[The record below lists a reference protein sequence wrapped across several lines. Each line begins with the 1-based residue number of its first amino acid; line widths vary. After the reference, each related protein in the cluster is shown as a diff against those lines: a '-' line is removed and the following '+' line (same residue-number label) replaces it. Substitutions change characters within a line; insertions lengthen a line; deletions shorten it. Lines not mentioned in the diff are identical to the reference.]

1 MTHCWRAAPFG
12 TARCVRA
19 SKSAAERRKAEGC
32 IRMSPPVT
40 LLHLG
45 VHKRADQSLISLLA
59 KIIFL
64 HAIKYILHYRI
75 FSYFYVIFIG
85 KFLFLRFSLP
95 TLLLSES
102 QSSGRVSRV
111 LNWPCTCNSTKLR
124 PHPKTRHGQAMHYV
138 YEAKA
143 MHIIYLRWQQ

>member
-45 VHKRADQSLISLLA
+45 VHKRADESLIKLFA

-95 TLLLSES
+95 KLLLSES

-111 LNWPCTCNSTKLR
+111 LNWPALAILQNYVHILKLGTVR
-124 PHPKTRHGQAMHYV
+124 RC
-138 YEAKA
+138 
-143 MHIIYLRWQQ
+143 IIYTKPKPCTLYTYGDNQ